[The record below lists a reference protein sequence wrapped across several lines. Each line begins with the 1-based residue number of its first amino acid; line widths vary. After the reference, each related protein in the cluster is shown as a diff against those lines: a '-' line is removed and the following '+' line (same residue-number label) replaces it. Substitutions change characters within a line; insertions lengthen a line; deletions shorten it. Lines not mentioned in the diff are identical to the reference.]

1 VDGRESR
8 PEQGRALGE
17 RPLAQVLLAQR
28 QQVKG
33 DEGRGDLGR
42 EHAHPRFGGVETELE
57 GVEVEAARTGD
68 DDLAVDHGLLGKGCA
83 ERVEELRE
91 IALQGQAV
99 AALQVERFAL
109 AEDDAAEAIP
119 LGLVDETG
127 CGGDLVRGAAEH
139 GLEGRVECGHGS
151 DATAEAAERLGER
164 AQHSATGL
172 CFETEHVLAPAGRV
186 EEHRP
191 RDSRSGL
198 SR

>member
-1 VDGRESR
+1 
-8 PEQGRALGE
+8 
-17 RPLAQVLLAQR
+17 
-28 QQVKG
+28 
-33 DEGRGDLGR
+33 
-42 EHAHPRFGGVETELE
+42 VETELE

-172 CFETEHVLAPAGRV
+172 CSRRSTYSPPLVA
-186 EEHRP
+186 
-191 RDSRSGL
+191 SRSIVPGFPEWPQPVTA
-198 SR
+198 SPRTGCAAGSG